1 MTQVK
6 VCPECNAEYF
16 AHIVE
21 CAGCGV
27 PLKLPEELEALL
39 ERQRQFE
46 EEEVQNGVAIK
57 EGEKNLIFELHHVLI
72 EKGYPCRVI
81 TSPGATPG
89 KCEEK
94 FLLIVP
100 EEEAPSATQSLKD
113 HSHEMY
119 PELKESEE
127 LAAQGRCPACGFDVG
142 ADAKEC
148 PDCGLI
154 LLIEGQ
160 EECGDEGCGDDG
172 CVN

>member
-21 CAGCGV
+21 CGGCGV
-27 PLKLPEELEALL
+27 PLKLPKELEAMR

-46 EEEVQNGVAIK
+46 EEEIQNGIPIK
-57 EGEKNLIFELHHVLI
+57 DGEKSLIFELHNVLI
-72 EKGYPCRVI
+72 DRGYPCRVI
-81 TSPGATPG
+81 SSSDGTPG
-89 KCEEK
+89 KCGEK

-100 EEEAPSATQSLKD
+100 EEEVLSAAQALKD
-113 HSHEMY
+113 YNYEIY

-127 LAAQGRCPACGFDVG
+127 LAAQGKCPACGCDVG
-142 ADAKEC
+142 ANAKEC
-148 PDCGLI
+148 SDCGLI

-160 EECGDEGCGDDG
+160 EECVDEGCGDGG
-172 CVN
+172 CQH